1 MRHVPAKLF
10 SELTACPYM
19 DCHLIEK
26 GGVRVEVR
34 PYIWTM
40 GYLLD
45 CHSVGKYG
53 VRVEVWMNWL

>member
-34 PYIWTM
+34 PYM
-40 GYLLD
+40 D
-45 CHSVGKYG
+45 YG
-53 VRVEVWMNWL
+53 LFIRLSLGWKIRI